1 MWHEIL
7 AGSNFCD
14 FSSDLQKKVPA
25 KIKINATIFP
35 AKIYFRV
42 NLNELQFA
50 TQKYSNKKSCMF
62 NYKLPLSFRNK
73 TVYNELLVLHR
84 VPIP

>member
-25 KIKINATIFP
+25 KIKTTGNIFP

-42 NLNELQFA
+42 NLNYLQFA
-50 TQKYSNKKSCMF
+50 TQKYSTRKLCMF
-62 NYKLPLSFRNK
+62 NYNLPLSFRNK